1 MSDPLFYNDLSIFAI
16 RYFMQAQAT
25 NGPARTLGPGS
36 GGMDEADEVKMKQ
49 ALMGLFSWDPAPP
62 RAGDIYQ
69 ADESSP
75 EWIEQIE
82 GTKPTL
88 FQLGNTRC
96 LNCQCFSLQ
105 LSEPD
110 RS

>member
-1 MSDPLFYNDLSIFAI
+1 V
-16 RYFMQAQAT
+16 
-25 NGPARTLGPGS
+25 
-36 GGMDEADEVKMKQ
+36 DEADEVKMKQ

-62 RAGDIYQ
+62 RAGDNQ

-88 FQLGNTRC
+88 LRPSVSQLP
-96 LNCQCFSLQ
+96 L
-105 LSEPD
+105 
-110 RS
+110 